1 LIEDEQVFQ
10 KTTKEFEAELG
21 TMSWLS
27 VIGGAATS
35 LLSKGGGIPNL
46 PGFGLGHKESNF
58 EGQTIWTQYDGIK
71 RDDNSSVSIFV
82 LDIANANQL
91 NSNSFI
97 GSKDRKLLLGF
108 AKNSLKKLR
117 SLRHPDILK
126 FIDGTETDSAVYIIT
141 EKVSNLSVKLDQL
154 KMSNQTAVEWKIWG
168 LSRIVAS
175 FHIFILFLTYP
186 YFKLW
191 SPRERKH
198 SGWLIGLVVVL

>member
-1 LIEDEQVFQ
+1 
-10 KTTKEFEAELG
+10 
-21 TMSWLS
+21 MSWLS

-46 PGFGLGHKESNF
+46 PGFGLGNKENSL
-58 EGQTIWTQYDGIK
+58 EGQTIWTQYEGIK
-71 RDDNSSVSIFV
+71 RDDSTSVSIFV
-82 LDIANANQL
+82 YDMGNSNQL
-91 NSNSFI
+91 NSNAFI

-141 EKVSNLSVKLDQL
+141 EKVSALPTKLDQL
-154 KMSNQTAVEWKIWG
+154 KMSSQTEIEWKVWG

-175 FHIFILFLTYP
+175 FPIYTAPSPSIFYLFM
-186 YFKLW
+186 
-191 SPRERKH
+191 SQ
-198 SGWLIGLVVVL
+198 VAQCC